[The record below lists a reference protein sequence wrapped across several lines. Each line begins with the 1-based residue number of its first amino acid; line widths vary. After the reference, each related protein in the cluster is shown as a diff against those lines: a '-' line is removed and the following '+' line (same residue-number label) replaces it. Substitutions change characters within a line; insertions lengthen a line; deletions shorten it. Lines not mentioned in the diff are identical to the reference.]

1 MIKSIDFPKKEFTSK
16 QELFKALKDSKNDLI
31 GLKKAKSVVKSSPII
46 SFQSS
51 TNKNLNVKENHILA
65 VINTTNYLDSHND
78 VHLKGIWTK
87 SVKEQQN
94 KIYYLVNHDMSIGS
108 VVAYPKDVKVSVKNI
123 EWSDLGF
130 NFKGTTD
137 ALMYEVDKSKINH
150 LEASKIIKENIDIQH
165 SVSMQYV
172 KVELCINSL
181 DKEYEEEKL
190 NYDKYISD
198 VVNAEKIDEQGY
210 FWAVIEAKIHKE
222 GSMVLNGSNDATP
235 LFQGKNEPLKDTRL
249 NKSEPLKDTRKVS
262 MYNFN

>member
-1 MIKSIDFPKKEFTSK
+1 MIKSVDFPDKEFTTK
-16 QELFKALKDSKNDLI
+16 QDLFKALRDSKDDLI

-51 TNKNLNVKENHILA
+51 TNKNLDVKDNHVVA

-87 SVKEQQN
+87 SVNEQQN

-108 VVAYPKDVKVSVKNI
+108 VVAYPKDVNVSVKDI
-123 EWSDLGF
+123 AWSDLGF
-130 NFKGTTD
+130 NFKGTTN

-150 LEASKIIKENIDIQH
+150 SEASKIIKENIDIQH

-172 KVELCINSL
+172 KVELCIDSIE
-181 DKEYEEEKL
+181 KEYEEEKL
-190 NYDKYISD
+190 NYDKYISE
-198 VVNAEKIDEQGY
+198 VVNAEKVAEQGY
-210 FWAVIEAKIHKE
+210 FWAVIEAKIYRE

-235 LFQGKNEPLKDTRL
+235 LFQGKNEPSNDTQL
-249 NKSEPLKDTRKVS
+249 NKSEPLGNTRKYS
-262 MYNFN
+262 IFN